1 MRVYHIFWLLILL
14 FEPGCKEHDKVIHSE
29 DGTKVINGSDVYYK
43 ITGSGPPMIVIHGGP
58 VLDHSYFLPHFNTLS
73 NNHQLIFYDQRACG
87 KSSVDIDTSSMSV
100 AGFVDDIE
108 QLRKKLNLE
117 KIDLLGHSWGG
128 LLAMYYAIQYPQNLN
143 HLILSNSIP
152 ASTEGWQAEEQQLAS
167 RITKEDS
174 LTRIEIMNSD
184 EMKNRSAS
192 AIKKLMMLSFK
203 TQFHNKNLLDS
214 LRVYIPED
222 FMARSAKFRYL
233 GKDLASFDLYDDLRK
248 VSVPTLIIYGEEE
261 PAATL
266 SGKALE
272 EAIPHAKLAIIPR
285 SGHFP
290 FVEQPELYFS
300 TIEQFVK
307 KQN

>member
-1 MRVYHIFWLLILL
+1 MKVSRFFWLLPLL
-14 FEPGCKEHDKVIHSE
+14 ISLSCKEHDKATYTE
-29 DGTKVINGSDVYYK
+29 EGFEVINGSEMYYK
-43 ITGSGPPMIVIHGGP
+43 IIGSGSPIIVVHGGP
-58 VLDHSYFLPHFNTLS
+58 VLDHSYFLPQFNELAKD
-73 NNHQLIFYDQRACG
+73 HQLIFYDQRACG
-87 KSSVDIDTSSMSV
+87 KSSIEVDTSSMSI

-108 QLRKKLNLE
+108 QLRTSLKLE

-128 LLAMYYAIQYPQNLN
+128 LLAMHYAIKYPQNLD
-143 HLILSNSIP
+143 HLILSNSMP

-174 LTRIEIMNSD
+174 LSRAAIIHSE

-214 LRVYIPED
+214 LNLYIPED
-222 FMARSAKFRYL
+222 FMDRSAKFSYL
-233 GKDLASFDLYDDLRK
+233 GKDLTDFDLYNGLKD
-248 VSVPTLIIYGEEE
+248 VSVPTLIIYGEDE

-272 EAIPHAKLAIIPR
+272 SSIPQAQLLVIPKC
-285 SGHFP
+285 GHFP
-290 FVEQPELYFS
+290 FVEQPDVYFQG
-300 TIEQFVK
+300 IKQFIK
-307 KQN
+307 K